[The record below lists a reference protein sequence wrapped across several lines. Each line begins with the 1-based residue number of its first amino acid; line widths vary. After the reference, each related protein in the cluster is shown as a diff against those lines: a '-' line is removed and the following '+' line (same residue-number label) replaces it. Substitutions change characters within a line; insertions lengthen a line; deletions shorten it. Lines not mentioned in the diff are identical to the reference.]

1 MFYKIE
7 NKMENVLKE
16 EDLENAHEIL
26 LKSYVELYYKY
37 HDLMK
42 KIKEDDNKENIIFK
56 DLIISK
62 AQLYIENKS
71 KIKIDINKS
80 NSIYNASFQEGNS
93 KITDKEKHYLNYSLV
108 NNNFEILFDN
118 QSEDLKS
125 SKSSIKNSSRHFN
138 NLSINNFDINHIAE
152 NKLGH
157 NQISEIK
164 QFNNLKINQ
173 FDINHISER
182 KIFKNLTPNQF
193 EINHISE
200 KKIFKNLKI
209 NQFDLNH
216 ISEKKTF
223 KNLKINQ
230 FEINHISE
238 KKIFKNLLS
247 SNTLNLNFTGK
258 EKKKNDNII
267 SSNIL
272 NINYTKKKE
281 EIQTLNYDCVIEMK
295 RMLDLLESGW
305 QIYYSEEFNN
315 YLEGKAMELLI
326 GILGDKFSGKTFIL
340 NNLFNKKL
348 INPNKDINSSLSF
361 KIDEKNENIVFL
373 DSLGSNLT
381 PNYFSFEKIDK
392 NLPEIEK
399 EKRIKDNIVFTHI
412 NELFIRNFVLEL
424 SNVCLYVVSFL
435 TNSELE
441 RLNEIK
447 KKFNRKV
454 IIIHNV
460 KTLNSLNEI
469 DDYYNNVLLKEL
481 VLNKER
487 IIGGNY
493 YYYFSDEINEDKKE
507 RLLHLILGNDNIL
520 EMKKYNKEII
530 DFIKNQ
536 ISTKKKGNCDFM
548 KKFQDFFKEFALQYF
563 DVKLKNKMDEISF
576 MPSLKESKEIINES
590 LFKIENNK
598 IILEIKKKKHEI
610 INLRFKNITLNFI
623 SGESKEKN
631 VFIIKDYKMYYH
643 DYFIVE
649 FYPLR
654 EIHDEIKVEINRQY
668 SNTYQEIIIKGKYKI
683 QNKLNKLSQS
693 QQLMKQDDIIIHD
706 TIKLYDSYLFKGYVK
721 KNQFF
726 LKDYKPILYQ
736 DGKIILKINV
746 DSEDDEDDV
755 IDL

>member
-1 MFYKIE
+1 
-7 NKMENVLKE
+7 MENVLKE

-42 KIKEDDNKENIIFK
+42 KIKEDDDNKENIIFK

-80 NSIYNASFQEGNS
+80 NRIYNASFQEDSS
-93 KITDKEKHYLNYSLV
+93 KIIDKEKHYLNYSLV
-108 NNNFEILFDN
+108 NNNFEIIFDN

-125 SKSSIKNSSRHFN
+125 SKSSIKNSSRYFN

-164 QFNNLKINQ
+164 QFNNLTINQ

-193 EINHISE
+193 EINYISE
-200 KKIFKNLKI
+200 KKIFKTLKI
-209 NQFDLNH
+209 NQFVL
-216 ISEKKTF
+216 
-223 KNLKINQ
+223 
-230 FEINHISE
+230 NHISE
-238 KKIFKNLLS
+238 KKIFKNLSINKYDMNQISGRKIFKNLS
-247 SNTLNLNFTGK
+247 NVNT
-258 EKKKNDNII
+258 
-267 SSNIL
+267 L

-305 QIYYSEEFNN
+305 QIFYSEKFKN

-381 PNYFSFEKIDK
+381 PNYFSFEKIDE

-399 EKRIKDNIVFTHI
+399 DKRIKDNIEFTHV

-447 KKFNRKV
+447 KTFNKKV

-536 ISTKKKGNCDFM
+536 ISIKKKGNCDFM
-548 KKFQDFFKEFALQYF
+548 KIFQDFFKEFALQYF
-563 DVKLKNKMDEISF
+563 DVKLRDEMDEMSF
-576 MPSLKESKEIINES
+576 VPSLKESEEIINES
-590 LFKIENNK
+590 LIKIENNK
-598 IILEIKKKKHEI
+598 IILKIKKRKHEI

-654 EIHDEIKVEINRQY
+654 EITDEIDIKINRQY
-668 SNTYQEIIIKGKYKI
+668 TNNYQEIIIKGKYKK
-683 QNKLNKLSQS
+683 QYKLNKLNQS
-693 QQLMKQDDIIIHD
+693 QQLMKQDDMIIHD
-706 TIKLYDSYLFKGYVK
+706 TIKFYDYYLFKGYVK

-726 LKDYKPILYQ
+726 LKDCEPIEHQ

-746 DSEDDEDDV
+746 DYDNEYDDEYDV

>member
-1 MFYKIE
+1 
-7 NKMENVLKE
+7 MENVLKE

-26 LKSYVELYYKY
+26 LKSYVELYDKY
-37 HDLMK
+37 HDLLK
-42 KIKEDDNKENIIFK
+42 KIKEDDKKENIIFK

-80 NSIYNASFQEGNS
+80 NSMYNVSFQEDSS

-108 NNNFEILFDN
+108 NNNFEIIFDN

-138 NLSINNFDINHIAE
+138 NLSINKFDINHIAE
-152 NKLGH
+152 NKFGH
-157 NQISEIK
+157 HQILEK
-164 QFNNLKINQ
+164 NQFNNLKINQ

-200 KKIFKNLKI
+200 KKIFKTLKI
-209 NQFDLNH
+209 NQFDF
-216 ISEKKTF
+216 T
-223 KNLKINQ
+223 
-230 FEINHISE
+230 HISE
-238 KKIFKNLLS
+238 KKIFKNLSINKYDMNQISGRKIFKNLS
-247 SNTLNLNFTGK
+247 NVNTLNLNFTGK
-258 EKKKNDNII
+258 EKNDNLIP
-267 SSNIL
+267 SNIL
-272 NINYTKKKE
+272 NKNYTKKKE

-315 YLEGKAMELLI
+315 YLEGKTMELLI

-340 NNLFNKKL
+340 NTLFNKKL
-348 INPNKDINSSLSF
+348 INPNKEINSSLSF

-381 PNYFSFEKIDK
+381 PNYFSFEKIDE

-399 EKRIKDNIVFTHI
+399 NKRIKDNIEFTHV

-424 SNVCLYVVSFL
+424 SNVCLYIVSFL

-481 VLNKER
+481 ELNKER

-563 DVKLKNKMDEISF
+563 DVKLKNKIEEISI

-590 LFKIENNK
+590 LIKIENNK
-598 IILEIKKKKHEI
+598 IILKIKKKKHEI

-623 SGESKEKN
+623 SGESNEKN

-643 DYFIVE
+643 DCFIVE

-654 EIHDEIKVEINRQY
+654 EIITDEIDIKINRQY
-668 SNTYQEIIIKGKYKI
+668 TNNYQEIIIKGKYKI

-693 QQLMKQDDIIIHD
+693 QQLMKQDDMIIHD
-706 TIKLYDSYLFKGYVK
+706 TIKFYDSYLFKGYVK

-726 LKDYKPILYQ
+726 LKDYKPVQYQ

-746 DSEDDEDDV
+746 DIEDDEDDV

>member
-1 MFYKIE
+1 
-7 NKMENVLKE
+7 MENVLKE

-26 LKSYVELYYKY
+26 LKSYVELYDKY
-37 HDLMK
+37 HDLLK
-42 KIKEDDNKENIIFK
+42 KIKEDDKKENIIFK

-80 NSIYNASFQEGNS
+80 NSMYNVSFQEDSS

-108 NNNFEILFDN
+108 NNNFEIIFDN

-138 NLSINNFDINHIAE
+138 NLSINKFDINHIAE
-152 NKLGH
+152 NKFGH
-157 NQISEIK
+157 HQILEK
-164 QFNNLKINQ
+164 NQFNNLKINQ

-200 KKIFKNLKI
+200 KKIFKTLKI
-209 NQFDLNH
+209 NQFDF
-216 ISEKKTF
+216 T
-223 KNLKINQ
+223 
-230 FEINHISE
+230 HISE
-238 KKIFKNLLS
+238 KKIFKNLSINKYDMNQISGRKIFKNLS
-247 SNTLNLNFTGK
+247 NVNTLNLNFTGK
-258 EKKKNDNII
+258 EKNDNLIP
-267 SSNIL
+267 SNIL
-272 NINYTKKKE
+272 NKNYTKKKE

-305 QIYYSEEFNN
+305 QIYYSEEFKN
-315 YLEGKAMELLI
+315 YLEGKTMELLI

-340 NNLFNKKL
+340 NTLFNKKL
-348 INPNKDINSSLSF
+348 INPNKEINSSLSF

-381 PNYFSFEKIDK
+381 PNYFSFEKIDE

-399 EKRIKDNIVFTHI
+399 NKRIKDNIEFTHV

-424 SNVCLYVVSFL
+424 SNVCLYIVSFL

-481 VLNKER
+481 ELNKER

-563 DVKLKNKMDEISF
+563 DVKLKNKIEEISI

-598 IILEIKKKKHEI
+598 IILKIKKKKHEI

-623 SGESKEKN
+623 SGESNEKN

-643 DYFIVE
+643 DCFIVE

-654 EIHDEIKVEINRQY
+654 EITDEIEIKINRQY
-668 SNTYQEIIIKGKYKI
+668 TNNYQEIIIKGKYKI
-683 QNKLNKLSQS
+683 QNKLNQS
-693 QQLMKQDDIIIHD
+693 VNLIIHD
-706 TIKLYDSYLFKGYVK
+706 TIKFYDSYLFKGYVK

-726 LKDYKPILYQ
+726 LKDYKPVQYQ

-746 DSEDDEDDV
+746 DAEDDEDDV

>member
-1 MFYKIE
+1 ME
-7 NKMENVLKE
+7 NKVLKE
-16 EDLENAHEIL
+16 DFEIAYKIL
-26 LKSYVELYYKY
+26 LKSYAELYNQY
-37 HDLMK
+37 HDLPK
-42 KIKEDDNKENIIFK
+42 KIKEDDNKENIIFTE
-56 DLIISK
+56 LTISK
-62 AQLYIENKS
+62 DQFYIENKS
-71 KIKIDINKS
+71 
-80 NSIYNASFQEGNS
+80 NSERKTF
-93 KITDKEKHYLNYSLV
+93 
-108 NNNFEILFDN
+108 
-118 QSEDLKS
+118 
-125 SKSSIKNSSRHFN
+125 KN
-138 NLSINNFDINHIAE
+138 LT
-152 NKLGH
+152 
-157 NQISEIK
+157 
-164 QFNNLKINQ
+164 INQ
-173 FDINHISER
+173 FD
-182 KIFKNLTPNQF
+182 LT
-193 EINHISE
+193 HISE
-200 KKIFKNLKI
+200 KKIFKKLSI
-209 NQFDLNH
+209 NKYDMNQ
-216 ISEKKTF
+216 ISGR
-223 KNLKINQ
+223 
-230 FEINHISE
+230 
-238 KKIFKNLLS
+238 KIFTNLS
-247 SNTLNLNFTGK
+247 KVNTLNLNFTGK
-258 EKKKNDNII
+258 EKKKNDNLI

-481 VLNKER
+481 ELNKER

-576 MPSLKESKEIINES
+576 MPSLKESEEIINES

-598 IILEIKKKKHEI
+598 IILKIKKRKHEI

-654 EIHDEIKVEINRQY
+654 EITDEIDVEINRQY
-668 SNTYQEIIIKGKYKI
+668 SNTYQEIIIKGKYKK
-683 QNKLNKLSQS
+683 QTKLNKLSQS

-726 LKDYKPILYQ
+726 LKDYKPIEYQ

-746 DSEDDEDDV
+746 DYDNEYDDEYDV

>member
-272 NINYTKKKE
+272 NIKKKKKKE

-481 VLNKER
+481 ELNKER

-536 ISTKKKGNCDFM
+536 IRTKKKGNCDFM

-563 DVKLKNKMDEISF
+563 DVKLRDEMEEMSF
-576 MPSLKESKEIINES
+576 VPTLKESKEIINES
-590 LFKIENNK
+590 LIKIENNK
-598 IILEIKKKKHEI
+598 IILEIKKRKHEI

>member
-1 MFYKIE
+1 
-7 NKMENVLKE
+7 MENVLKE

-164 QFNNLKINQ
+164 QFNNLTINQ

-247 SNTLNLNFTGK
+247 SNTLNLNFTSK
-258 EKKKNDNII
+258 EKKKNDNLI

-381 PNYFSFEKIDK
+381 PNYFSFEKIDE

-447 KKFNRKV
+447 KKFNKKV

-548 KKFQDFFKEFALQYF
+548 KIFQDFFKEFALQYF
-563 DVKLKNKMDEISF
+563 DVKLKNKIEEISI
-576 MPSLKESKEIINES
+576 MPSLKESEEIINES

-598 IILEIKKKKHEI
+598 IILEIKKRKHEI

-623 SGESKEKN
+623 SGESNEKN

-654 EIHDEIKVEINRQY
+654 EITDDIDIKINRQY
-668 SNTYQEIIIKGKYKI
+668 SNTYQEIIIKGKYKK

-726 LKDYKPILYQ
+726 LKDYKPIEYQ

-746 DSEDDEDDV
+746 DYDNEYDDEYDI

>member
-258 EKKKNDNII
+258 EKKKNDNLI

-305 QIYYSEEFNN
+305 QIFYSEEFKN

-381 PNYFSFEKIDK
+381 PNYFSFEKIDE

-424 SNVCLYVVSFL
+424 SNVCLYIVSFL

-447 KKFNRKV
+447 KTFNKKV

-481 VLNKER
+481 ELNKEM

-548 KKFQDFFKEFALQYF
+548 KIFQDFFKEFALQYF

-576 MPSLKESKEIINES
+576 MPSLKESEEIINES

-598 IILEIKKKKHEI
+598 IILKIKKRKHEI

-623 SGESKEKN
+623 SGESNEKN

-654 EIHDEIKVEINRQY
+654 EIHDEIDVKINRQY
-668 SNTYQEIIIKGKYKI
+668 SNTYQEIIIKGKYKK

-706 TIKLYDSYLFKGYVK
+706 TIKFYDSYLFKGYVK

-746 DSEDDEDDV
+746 DIEDDEDDI

>member
-16 EDLENAHEIL
+16 EDLENAHQIL

-42 KIKEDDNKENIIFK
+42 KIKEDDDNKENIIFK

-108 NNNFEILFDN
+108 NNNFEIIFDN

-125 SKSSIKNSSRHFN
+125 SKSSIKNSSRYFN

-164 QFNNLKINQ
+164 QFNNLTINQ

-193 EINHISE
+193 EINYISE
-200 KKIFKNLKI
+200 KKIFKTLKI
-209 NQFDLNH
+209 NQFVL
-216 ISEKKTF
+216 
-223 KNLKINQ
+223 
-230 FEINHISE
+230 NHISE
-238 KKIFKNLLS
+238 KKIFKNLSINKYDMNQISGRKIFKNLS
-247 SNTLNLNFTGK
+247 NVNT
-258 EKKKNDNII
+258 
-267 SSNIL
+267 L
-272 NINYTKKKE
+272 NINYTKKEE

-305 QIYYSEEFNN
+305 QIFYSEEFKN

-381 PNYFSFEKIDK
+381 PNYFSFEKIDE

-399 EKRIKDNIVFTHI
+399 DKRIKDNIEFTHV

-447 KKFNRKV
+447 KKFNKKV

-548 KKFQDFFKEFALQYF
+548 KIFQDFFKEFALQYF
-563 DVKLKNKMDEISF
+563 DVKLKNKIEEMSF
-576 MPSLKESKEIINES
+576 VPTFKESEEIINES
-590 LFKIENNK
+590 LIKIENNK
-598 IILEIKKKKHEI
+598 IILEIKKRKHEI

-654 EIHDEIKVEINRQY
+654 EITDDIDIKINRQY
-668 SNTYQEIIIKGKYKI
+668 SNTYQEIIIKGKYKK
-683 QNKLNKLSQS
+683 QYKLNKLNQS

-706 TIKLYDSYLFKGYVK
+706 TIKFYDSYLFKGYVK

-736 DGKIILKINV
+736 DGKIVLKINV
-746 DSEDDEDDV
+746 DIEDDEDDV

>member
-1 MFYKIE
+1 
-7 NKMENVLKE
+7 MENVLKE

-26 LKSYVELYYKY
+26 LKSYVELYDKY
-37 HDLMK
+37 HDLLK
-42 KIKEDDNKENIIFK
+42 KIKEDDKKENIIFK

-80 NSIYNASFQEGNS
+80 NSMYNVSFQEDSS

-108 NNNFEILFDN
+108 NNNFEIIFDN

-138 NLSINNFDINHIAE
+138 NLSINKFDINHIAE
-152 NKLGH
+152 NKFGH
-157 NQISEIK
+157 HQILEK
-164 QFNNLKINQ
+164 NQFNNLKINQ

-200 KKIFKNLKI
+200 KKIFKTLKI
-209 NQFDLNH
+209 NQFDF
-216 ISEKKTF
+216 T
-223 KNLKINQ
+223 
-230 FEINHISE
+230 HISE
-238 KKIFKNLLS
+238 KKIFKNLSINKYDMNQISGRKIFKNLS
-247 SNTLNLNFTGK
+247 NVNTLNLNFTGK
-258 EKKKNDNII
+258 EKKKIDNLI

-315 YLEGKAMELLI
+315 YLEGKTMELLI

-340 NNLFNKKL
+340 NTLFNKKL
-348 INPNKDINSSLSF
+348 INPKKEINSSLSF

-381 PNYFSFEKIDK
+381 PNYFSFEKIDENASEK
-392 NLPEIEK
+392 EK
-399 EKRIKDNIVFTHI
+399 EKRIKDNIVFTHV

-424 SNVCLYVVSFL
+424 SNVCLYIVSFL

-481 VLNKER
+481 ELNKER

-563 DVKLKNKMDEISF
+563 DVKLKNKIEEISI

-590 LFKIENNK
+590 LIKIENNK
-598 IILEIKKKKHEI
+598 IILKIKKK
-610 INLRFKNITLNFI
+610 N
-623 SGESKEKN
+623 
-631 VFIIKDYKMYYH
+631 M
-643 DYFIVE
+643 
-649 FYPLR
+649 
-654 EIHDEIKVEINRQY
+654 
-668 SNTYQEIIIKGKYKI
+668 
-683 QNKLNKLSQS
+683 KLS
-693 QQLMKQDDIIIHD
+693 I
-706 TIKLYDSYLFKGYVK
+706 
-721 KNQFF
+721 
-726 LKDYKPILYQ
+726 
-736 DGKIILKINV
+736 
-746 DSEDDEDDV
+746 
-755 IDL
+755 

>member
-1 MFYKIE
+1 
-7 NKMENVLKE
+7 MENVLKE

-157 NQISEIK
+157 NQISEKK

-216 ISEKKTF
+216 ISEKKTV
-223 KNLKINQ
+223 KNLSNINT
-230 FEINHISE
+230 F
-238 KKIFKNLLS
+238 
-247 SNTLNLNFTGK
+247 NLNFTSK
-258 EKKKNDNII
+258 EKKKNDNLI
-267 SSNIL
+267 SRNIL

-348 INPNKDINSSLSF
+348 INPKKEINSSLSF

-424 SNVCLYVVSFL
+424 SNVCLYIVSFL

-447 KKFNRKV
+447 KTFNKKV

-481 VLNKER
+481 ELNKEM

-493 YYYFSDEINEDKKE
+493 YYYFSDEINENKKE

-536 ISTKKKGNCDFM
+536 ISIKKKGNCDFM
-548 KKFQDFFKEFALQYF
+548 KIFQDFFKEFALQYF
-563 DVKLKNKMDEISF
+563 DVKLRDEMEEMSF
-576 MPSLKESKEIINES
+576 VPTLKESKEIINES
-590 LFKIENNK
+590 LIKIENNK
-598 IILEIKKKKHEI
+598 IILKIKKRKHEI

-654 EIHDEIKVEINRQY
+654 EIHDEIDVKINRQY
-668 SNTYQEIIIKGKYKI
+668 SNTYQEIIIKGKYKK
-683 QNKLNKLSQS
+683 QTKLNKLSQS

-746 DSEDDEDDV
+746 DYDNEYDDEYDV

>member
-1 MFYKIE
+1 
-7 NKMENVLKE
+7 MENVLKE

-26 LKSYVELYYKY
+26 LKSYVELYDKY
-37 HDLMK
+37 HDLLK
-42 KIKEDDNKENIIFK
+42 KIKEDDKKENIIFK

-173 FDINHISER
+173 FEINHISER

-200 KKIFKNLKI
+200 RKTFKNLKI

-216 ISEKKTF
+216 ISEKKTV
-223 KNLKINQ
+223 KNLSNV
-230 FEINHISE
+230 
-238 KKIFKNLLS
+238 
-247 SNTLNLNFTGK
+247 NTLNLNFTSK
-258 EKKKNDNII
+258 EKKKNDNLI

-381 PNYFSFEKIDK
+381 PNYFSFEKIDE

-481 VLNKER
+481 ELNKER

-548 KKFQDFFKEFALQYF
+548 KIFQDFFKEFALQYF
-563 DVKLKNKMDEISF
+563 DVKLRDEMEEMSF
-576 MPSLKESKEIINES
+576 VPTLKESKEIINES
-590 LFKIENNK
+590 LIKIENNK
-598 IILEIKKKKHEI
+598 IILEIKKRKHEI

-623 SGESKEKN
+623 SGESNEKN

-654 EIHDEIKVEINRQY
+654 EITDEIKVEINRQY
-668 SNTYQEIIIKGKYKI
+668 SNTYQEIIIKGKYKK
-683 QNKLNKLSQS
+683 QTKLNKLSQS

-706 TIKLYDSYLFKGYVK
+706 TIKFYDSYLFKGYVK

-726 LKDYKPILYQ
+726 LKDYKPIEYQ

-746 DSEDDEDDV
+746 DYDNEYDDEYDV

>member
-1 MFYKIE
+1 
-7 NKMENVLKE
+7 MENVLKE

-42 KIKEDDNKENIIFK
+42 KIKEDDDNKENIIFK

-80 NSIYNASFQEGNS
+80 NRIYNASFQEDSS
-93 KITDKEKHYLNYSLV
+93 KIIDKEKHYLNYSLV
-108 NNNFEILFDN
+108 NNNFEIIFDN

-125 SKSSIKNSSRHFN
+125 SKSSIKNSSRYFN

-164 QFNNLKINQ
+164 QFNNLTINQ

-193 EINHISE
+193 EINYISE
-200 KKIFKNLKI
+200 KKIFKTLKI
-209 NQFDLNH
+209 NQFVL
-216 ISEKKTF
+216 
-223 KNLKINQ
+223 
-230 FEINHISE
+230 NHISE
-238 KKIFKNLLS
+238 KKIFKNLSINKYDMNQISGRKIFKNLS
-247 SNTLNLNFTGK
+247 NVNT
-258 EKKKNDNII
+258 
-267 SSNIL
+267 L
-272 NINYTKKKE
+272 NINYTKKEE

-305 QIYYSEEFNN
+305 QIFYSEKFKN

-381 PNYFSFEKIDK
+381 PNYFSFEKIDE

-399 EKRIKDNIVFTHI
+399 DKRIKDNIEFTHV

-424 SNVCLYVVSFL
+424 SNVCLYIVSFL

-447 KKFNRKV
+447 KKLNKKV

-536 ISTKKKGNCDFM
+536 ISIKKKGNCDFM
-548 KKFQDFFKEFALQYF
+548 KIFQDFFKEFALQYF
-563 DVKLKNKMDEISF
+563 DVKLKNKIEEMSF
-576 MPSLKESKEIINES
+576 VPTFKESKEIINES
-590 LFKIENNK
+590 LIKIENNK
-598 IILEIKKKKHEI
+598 IILEIKKRKHEI

-654 EIHDEIKVEINRQY
+654 EITDDIDIKINRQY
-668 SNTYQEIIIKGKYKI
+668 SNTYQEIIIKGKYKK
-683 QNKLNKLSQS
+683 QYKLNKLSQS

-736 DGKIILKINV
+736 DGKIVLKINV
-746 DSEDDEDDV
+746 DIEDDEDDV

>member
-1 MFYKIE
+1 
-7 NKMENVLKE
+7 MENVLKE

-42 KIKEDDNKENIIFK
+42 KIKEDDDNKENIIFK

-80 NSIYNASFQEGNS
+80 NRIYNASFQEDSS
-93 KITDKEKHYLNYSLV
+93 KIIDKEKHYLNYSLV
-108 NNNFEILFDN
+108 NNNFEIIFDN

-125 SKSSIKNSSRHFN
+125 SKSSIKNSSRYFN

-164 QFNNLKINQ
+164 QFNNLTINQ

-193 EINHISE
+193 EINYISE
-200 KKIFKNLKI
+200 KKIFKTLKI
-209 NQFDLNH
+209 NQFVL
-216 ISEKKTF
+216 
-223 KNLKINQ
+223 
-230 FEINHISE
+230 NHISE
-238 KKIFKNLLS
+238 KKIFKNLSINKYDMNQISGRKIFKNLS
-247 SNTLNLNFTGK
+247 NVNT
-258 EKKKNDNII
+258 
-267 SSNIL
+267 L
-272 NINYTKKKE
+272 NINYTKKEE

-305 QIYYSEEFNN
+305 QIFYSEEFNN

-348 INPNKDINSSLSF
+348 INPNKEINSSLSF

-381 PNYFSFEKIDK
+381 PNYFSFEKIDE

-399 EKRIKDNIVFTHI
+399 DKRIKDNIEFTHV

-424 SNVCLYVVSFL
+424 SNVCLYIVSFL

-447 KKFNRKV
+447 KKLNKKV

-536 ISTKKKGNCDFM
+536 ISIKKKGNCDFM
-548 KKFQDFFKEFALQYF
+548 KIFQDFFKEFALQYF
-563 DVKLKNKMDEISF
+563 DVKLKNKIEEMSF
-576 MPSLKESKEIINES
+576 VPTFKESKEIINES
-590 LFKIENNK
+590 LIKIENNK
-598 IILEIKKKKHEI
+598 IILEIKKRKHEI

-654 EIHDEIKVEINRQY
+654 EITDDIDIKINRQY
-668 SNTYQEIIIKGKYKI
+668 SNTYQEIIIKGKYKK
-683 QNKLNKLSQS
+683 QYKLNKLSQS

-736 DGKIILKINV
+736 DGKIVLKINV
-746 DSEDDEDDV
+746 DIEDDEDDV

>member
-1 MFYKIE
+1 
-7 NKMENVLKE
+7 MENVLKE

-247 SNTLNLNFTGK
+247 SNTLNLNFTSK
-258 EKKKNDNII
+258 EKKKNDNLI

-447 KKFNRKV
+447 KKFNKKV

-548 KKFQDFFKEFALQYF
+548 KIFQDFFKEFALQYF
-563 DVKLKNKMDEISF
+563 DVKLKNKIEEISI
-576 MPSLKESKEIINES
+576 MPSLKESEEIINES

-598 IILEIKKKKHEI
+598 IILEIKKRKHEI

-623 SGESKEKN
+623 SGESNEKN

-654 EIHDEIKVEINRQY
+654 EITDDIDIKINRQY

-746 DSEDDEDDV
+746 DAEDDEDDV

>member
-1 MFYKIE
+1 M
-7 NKMENVLKE
+7 
-16 EDLENAHEIL
+16 
-26 LKSYVELYYKY
+26 
-37 HDLMK
+37 
-42 KIKEDDNKENIIFK
+42 
-56 DLIISK
+56 
-62 AQLYIENKS
+62 
-71 KIKIDINKS
+71 
-80 NSIYNASFQEGNS
+80 
-93 KITDKEKHYLNYSLV
+93 
-108 NNNFEILFDN
+108 
-118 QSEDLKS
+118 
-125 SKSSIKNSSRHFN
+125 
-138 NLSINNFDINHIAE
+138 
-152 NKLGH
+152 
-157 NQISEIK
+157 NQISG
-164 QFNNLKINQ
+164 
-173 FDINHISER
+173 R
-182 KIFKNLTPNQF
+182 KIFKNLSNV
-193 EINHISE
+193 
-200 KKIFKNLKI
+200 
-209 NQFDLNH
+209 
-216 ISEKKTF
+216 
-223 KNLKINQ
+223 
-230 FEINHISE
+230 
-238 KKIFKNLLS
+238 
-247 SNTLNLNFTGK
+247 NTLNLNFTGK
-258 EKKKNDNII
+258 EKNDNLIP
-267 SSNIL
+267 SNIL
-272 NINYTKKKE
+272 NKNYTKKKE

-305 QIYYSEEFNN
+305 QIYYSEEFKN
-315 YLEGKAMELLI
+315 YLEGKTMELLI

-340 NNLFNKKL
+340 NTLFNKKL
-348 INPNKDINSSLSF
+348 INPNKEINSSLSF

-381 PNYFSFEKIDK
+381 PNYFSFEKIDE

-399 EKRIKDNIVFTHI
+399 NKRIKDNIEFTHV

-424 SNVCLYVVSFL
+424 SNVCLYIVSFL

-481 VLNKER
+481 ELNKER

-563 DVKLKNKMDEISF
+563 DVKLKNEMEEISF
-576 MPSLKESKEIINES
+576 VPTLKESKEIINES
-590 LFKIENNK
+590 LIKIENNK
-598 IILEIKKKKHEI
+598 IILKIKKKKHEI

-623 SGESKEKN
+623 SGESNEKN

-643 DYFIVE
+643 DCFIVE

-654 EIHDEIKVEINRQY
+654 EITDEIEIKINRQY
-668 SNTYQEIIIKGKYKI
+668 TNNYQEIIIKGKYKI

-693 QQLMKQDDIIIHD
+693 QQLMKQDDMIIHD
-706 TIKLYDSYLFKGYVK
+706 TIKFYDSYLFKGYVK

-726 LKDYKPILYQ
+726 LKDYKPVQYQ

-746 DSEDDEDDV
+746 DIEDDEDDV

>member
-173 FDINHISER
+173 F
-182 KIFKNLTPNQF
+182 
-193 EINHISE
+193 
-200 KKIFKNLKI
+200 
-209 NQFDLNH
+209 
-216 ISEKKTF
+216 
-223 KNLKINQ
+223 
-230 FEINHISE
+230 EINHISE

-247 SNTLNLNFTGK
+247 SNTLNLNFTSK
-258 EKKKNDNII
+258 EKKKNDNLI

-424 SNVCLYVVSFL
+424 SNVCLYIVSFL

-481 VLNKER
+481 ELNKER

-576 MPSLKESKEIINES
+576 MPSLKESEEIINES

-598 IILEIKKKKHEI
+598 IILKIKKRKHEI

-623 SGESKEKN
+623 SGQSKEKN

-643 DYFIVE
+643 DCFIVE

-668 SNTYQEIIIKGKYKI
+668 SNTYQEIIIKGKYKK
-683 QNKLNKLSQS
+683 QTKLNKLSQS

>member
-1 MFYKIE
+1 
-7 NKMENVLKE
+7 MENVLKE

-26 LKSYVELYYKY
+26 LKSYVELYNKY
-37 HDLMK
+37 HDLLK
-42 KIKEDDNKENIIFK
+42 KIKEDDKKENIIFK

-80 NSIYNASFQEGNS
+80 NSMYNVSFQEDSS

-108 NNNFEILFDN
+108 NNNFEIIFDN

-138 NLSINNFDINHIAE
+138 NLSINKFDINHIAE
-152 NKLGH
+152 NKFGH
-157 NQISEIK
+157 HQILEK
-164 QFNNLKINQ
+164 NQFNNLKINQ

-200 KKIFKNLKI
+200 KKIFKTLKI
-209 NQFDLNH
+209 NQFDF
-216 ISEKKTF
+216 T
-223 KNLKINQ
+223 
-230 FEINHISE
+230 HISE
-238 KKIFKNLLS
+238 KKIFKNLSINKYDMNQILERKIFKNLS
-247 SNTLNLNFTGK
+247 NVNTLNLNFTGK
-258 EKKKNDNII
+258 EKKKIDNLI

-315 YLEGKAMELLI
+315 YLEGKTMELLI

-340 NNLFNKKL
+340 NTLFNKKL
-348 INPNKDINSSLSF
+348 INPNKEINSSLSF

-381 PNYFSFEKIDK
+381 PNYFSFEKIDE

-399 EKRIKDNIVFTHI
+399 NKRIKDNIEFTHV

-424 SNVCLYVVSFL
+424 SNVCLYIVSFL

-481 VLNKER
+481 ELNKER

-563 DVKLKNKMDEISF
+563 DVKLKNKIEEISI

-590 LFKIENNK
+590 LIKIENNK
-598 IILEIKKKKHEI
+598 IILKIKKKKHEI

-623 SGESKEKN
+623 SGESNEKN

-643 DYFIVE
+643 DCFIVE

-654 EIHDEIKVEINRQY
+654 EITDEIDVKINRQY

-693 QQLMKQDDIIIHD
+693 QQLMKQDDMIIHD
-706 TIKLYDSYLFKGYVK
+706 TIKFYDSYLFKGYVK

-726 LKDYKPILYQ
+726 LKDYKPVQYQ

-746 DSEDDEDDV
+746 DAEDDEDDV

>member
-1 MFYKIE
+1 
-7 NKMENVLKE
+7 
-16 EDLENAHEIL
+16 
-26 LKSYVELYYKY
+26 
-37 HDLMK
+37 
-42 KIKEDDNKENIIFK
+42 
-56 DLIISK
+56 
-62 AQLYIENKS
+62 
-71 KIKIDINKS
+71 
-80 NSIYNASFQEGNS
+80 
-93 KITDKEKHYLNYSLV
+93 
-108 NNNFEILFDN
+108 
-118 QSEDLKS
+118 
-125 SKSSIKNSSRHFN
+125 
-138 NLSINNFDINHIAE
+138 
-152 NKLGH
+152 
-157 NQISEIK
+157 
-164 QFNNLKINQ
+164 
-173 FDINHISER
+173 
-182 KIFKNLTPNQF
+182 
-193 EINHISE
+193 
-200 KKIFKNLKI
+200 
-209 NQFDLNH
+209 
-216 ISEKKTF
+216 
-223 KNLKINQ
+223 
-230 FEINHISE
+230 
-238 KKIFKNLLS
+238 
-247 SNTLNLNFTGK
+247 
-258 EKKKNDNII
+258 
-267 SSNIL
+267 
-272 NINYTKKKE
+272 
-281 EIQTLNYDCVIEMK
+281 MK

-305 QIYYSEEFNN
+305 QIFYSEEFNN

-381 PNYFSFEKIDK
+381 PNYFSFEKIDE

-399 EKRIKDNIVFTHI
+399 DKRIKDNIEFTHV

-424 SNVCLYVVSFL
+424 SNVCLYIVSFL

-447 KKFNRKV
+447 KKLNKKV

-536 ISTKKKGNCDFM
+536 ISIKKKGNCDFM
-548 KKFQDFFKEFALQYF
+548 KIFQDFFKEFALQYF
-563 DVKLKNKMDEISF
+563 DVKLKNKIEEMSF
-576 MPSLKESKEIINES
+576 VPTFKESKEIINES
-590 LFKIENNK
+590 LIKIENNK
-598 IILEIKKKKHEI
+598 IILEIKKRKHEI

-654 EIHDEIKVEINRQY
+654 EITDDIDIKINRQY
-668 SNTYQEIIIKGKYKI
+668 SNTYQEIIIKGKYKK
-683 QNKLNKLSQS
+683 QYKLNKLSQS

-736 DGKIILKINV
+736 DGKIVLKINV
-746 DSEDDEDDV
+746 DIEDDEDDV